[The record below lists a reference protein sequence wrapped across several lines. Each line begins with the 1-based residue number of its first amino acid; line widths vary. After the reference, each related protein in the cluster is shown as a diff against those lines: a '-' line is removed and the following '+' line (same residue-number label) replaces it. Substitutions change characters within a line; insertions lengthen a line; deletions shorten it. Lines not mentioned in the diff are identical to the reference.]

1 MSRNI
6 RQKYPATAAKAQKRR
21 RGSDTSSSIDLSDEE
36 GYSAV
41 EDISDSEDNDEEDV
55 RAVEE
60 ELILIEGT
68 PRAPVAPRPQSDDE
82 EEEDGGDDEEE
93 AEEEAEDEDDDGDD
107 HADDGDADNTSWAG
121 ILSDV
126 DDGNASDFYNDSNT
140 FTSDPIIER
149 HVRFDVPDS
158 DSDSTETE
166 DDHADLFPD
175 IFVSQNSLDPSFRK
189 EIEHDP
195 DESSGSNSF
204 WDYHGQYEGEEEEDS
219 ESDAEEVVRQLSDDE
234 PSPTMAIPSVVN
246 AVENFTPTFEE
257 PLELDGYESDGDT
270 TDEEDIP
277 EPVIRKKARRQSN
290 ALSDEAS
297 DSEADSPVKPERGQP
312 RVGRFNLDRSDKKP
326 IAVLN
331 PLTRK
336 MMIFTP
342 HRRRQLDLSPE
353 QFNFP
358 WAIEDQSSPLLS
370 NSANMM
376 LSAMFS
382 SNTFGDFV
390 NAQAMGPAEAFF
402 PFQAEANGDDS
413 STSPSME
420 DEDEDDE
427 EKLNINDFITF
438 GEADD
443 EESSG
448 DEGNDD
454 KWGVS
459 PKRPTTSS
467 GDMGEVLSHL
477 NSDTVGAFRRNQ
489 INQQLILS
497 NQATQDSLAFSG
509 PYNYTALRGLKSD
522 RFDTA
527 AVPLTPIR
535 RHKRQLNDTTRG
547 TLESAPAKRKATG
560 EASGSNHKRHR
571 SISSDV
577 NYLRL

>member
-21 RGSDTSSSIDLSDEE
+21 RGSDTSSSLDLSDES

-55 RAVEE
+55 TAVEE
-60 ELILIEGT
+60 AIIVTEAR
-68 PRAPVAPRPQSDDE
+68 PRSSNAPRPQSDDE
-82 EEEDGGDDEEE
+82 EEEEEDGDDDD
-93 AEEEAEDEDDDGDD
+93 AGEEAEDEDDDADVLP
-107 HADDGDADNTSWAG
+107 DDGDDDNASWAG

-126 DDGNASDFYNDSNT
+126 DDGNASDFYHDPNA
-140 FTSDPIIER
+140 FASDPVIER

-189 EIEHDP
+189 ELEHDP

-204 WDYHGQYEGEEEEDS
+204 WDYHGQYEEEEEEEEDS

-234 PSPTMAIPSVVN
+234 TSPAAMPTPSAASVI
-246 AVENFTPTFEE
+246 ENFTPTFEE
-257 PLELDGYESDGDT
+257 SLELDGYESDGDT

-277 EPVIRKKARRQSN
+277 EPVIRKRTRRQSN
-290 ALSDEAS
+290 TMSDEAS

-402 PFQAEANGDDS
+402 PFQSTANGDDS

-420 DEDEDDE
+420 DEDEEDDE

-443 EESSG
+443 DESSG
-448 DEGNDD
+448 DEGNDGN
-454 KWGVS
+454 WGAS
-459 PKRPTTSS
+459 PKRPTTAS
-467 GDMGEVLSHL
+467 GEILSHL

-527 AVPLTPIR
+527 AVPLTPAR
-535 RHKRQLNDTTRG
+535 RHKKQLSDRAP
-547 TLESAPAKRKATG
+547 LESTSTKRKATS
-560 EASGSNHKRHR
+560 EANGSNHKRHR

-577 NYLRL
+577 NFLRI